1 MARHEG
7 EGVASQQAR
16 RFLDGLHEN
25 VWRGMGLTP
34 RPRSA
39 EDGTEALT
47 LISDLLSRREG
58 LISAEDLAEMR
69 AGLLRNEE
77 LLLDQTVSKYE
88 NARTLQ
94 LLHKLADD
102 IDRVGRVLGFPMP
115 RRPLLGTLPT
125 GRVNVMTMLVP
136 GTREHL
142 LLFESEFTGFAHLAA
157 KAVADVLPYRRSP
170 DGGASFDL
178 EPGRVRERLEQQ
190 PQSARRF
197 GELVRAYLE
206 TGMPYKAP
214 QYTQEPVRNTW
225 AMMLCDSVELF
236 ALGHEYGHILKNH
249 LGQQRPAAW
258 LGGPDLAEPEEL
270 AWSRQQEF
278 EADAQGLSLSMA
290 AMQSR
295 GYDLPIGFLGAD
307 FYFTMTHVME
317 RAISMLRHGHDNVP
331 ADEVPSRPSLLKRV
345 IRRDGHKKPPA
356 DGGTHPS
363 SVLRRLA
370 LRYLMTRHNT
380 PQVETAIGLGMN
392 MEQVVEMLWRDLRP
406 RLLEAH
412 RAGVRPLQR
421 WQG

>member
-1 MARHEG
+1 MGRHEG
-7 EGVASQQAR
+7 EGVASRQAR
-16 RFLDGLHEN
+16 QFLDGLHEN

-39 EDGTEALT
+39 EDSAEALT
-47 LISDLLSRREG
+47 FIGDLLASRDG
-58 LISAEDLAEMR
+58 LISSEDADAMLARLM
-69 AGLLRNEE
+69 RNEE
-77 LLLDQTVSKYE
+77 LLVDRTVSKYE
-88 NARTLQ
+88 DARTLQ

-102 IDRVGRVLGFPMP
+102 VERAGRALGFPMP

-142 LLFESEFTGFAHLAA
+142 LLFESEFTGFAYLAA

-178 EPGRVRERLEQQ
+178 EPAKVRERLEQR

-206 TGMPYKAP
+206 TGMPYQAP
-214 QYTQEPVRNTW
+214 RYTQEPVRNTW

-249 LGQQRPAAW
+249 LGDQRPAAW
-258 LGGPDLAEPEEL
+258 LGGPDLGEPEEL
-270 AWSRQQEF
+270 AWTRQQEF
-278 EADAQGLSLSMA
+278 EADSQGLSLSMA
-290 AMQSR
+290 AMRSR

-317 RAISMLRHGHDNVP
+317 RAISVLRHGHDDVP
-331 ADEVPSRPSLLKRV
+331 AAEASSRPSLLQRV

-356 DGGTHPS
+356 DSGTHPS

-370 LRYLMTRHNT
+370 LRYLLTRHTT
-380 PQVETAIGLGMN
+380 PQVETAIRLGMN
-392 MEQVVEMLWRDLRP
+392 MEQVVELLWRDLRP

>member
-1 MARHEG
+1 
-7 EGVASQQAR
+7 VASQQAR
-16 RFLDGLHEN
+16 QFLDGLHEN
-25 VWRGMGLTP
+25 VWRDMGLTP

-39 EDGTEALT
+39 EDSTEELN
-47 LISDLLSRREG
+47 LIGDLLSSRDG
-58 LISAEDLAEMR
+58 TISTESADAMLARLMRNAELPVDR
-69 AGLLRNEE
+69 
-77 LLLDQTVSKYE
+77 TVSKYE
-88 NARTLQ
+88 DARTLQ

-102 IDRVGRVLGFPMP
+102 VDRAGRVLGFPMP

-136 GTREHL
+136 STREHL
-142 LLFESEFTGFAHLAA
+142 LLFESEFTGFAYLAA

-178 EPGRVRERLEQQ
+178 EPGRVGERLAQQ

-206 TGMPYKAP
+206 TGRPYQAP

-258 LGGPDLAEPEEL
+258 LGGPGMAEPEEL

-278 EADAQGLSLSMA
+278 EADSQGLSLSMA

-295 GYDLPIGFLGAD
+295 GFDLPIGFLGAD

-317 RAISMLRHGHDNVP
+317 RAVSMLRHGHDNVP
-331 ADEVPSRPSLLKRV
+331 ADADEVPSRPSLLKRV
-345 IRRDGHKKPPA
+345 IRRDGPRKPPA
-356 DGGTHPS
+356 DTGAHAS

-370 LRYLMTRHNT
+370 VRYLLTRHHT
-380 PQVETAIGLGMN
+380 AQVETAIGLGMN

-406 RLLEAH
+406 RLLDAH